1 MSSAVQNHITELIQ
15 QVMLYRDQGQWEK
28 LEQFFVE
35 KPYIDDEALT
45 SQAPSERSSTAAIYN
60 WRRIVRDLYY
70 SARHKVVGR
79 MKIERTGKKEVEAQ
93 SEVEARYYTAKGNT
107 RYVMKMKGIYT
118 YTFKKVA
125 GRWKIADMRLHVLSK
140 SLEPISA

>member
-28 LEQFFVE
+28 LEQYFVE

-45 SQAPSERSSTAAIYN
+45 SQAPSERTSSSAIYN

-70 SARHKVVGR
+70 SAKHRAIGV
-79 MKIERTGKKEVEAQ
+79 MKIERTGRKEVAAE

-107 RYVMKMKGIYT
+107 RYVMKMRGVYQ
-118 YTFKKVA
+118 YTFRKVA
-125 GRWKIADMRLHVLSK
+125 GRWKIADMRLRVLSK
-140 SLEPISA
+140 TLEPISA